1 MTTIA
6 SPPFVLALLGALG
19 CAALAGCRPGA
30 EQPLAIVVSG
40 DTAGWIAPCS
50 CAANQS
56 GGLPRRATYVAGL
69 RRQAAVILADAGGAA
84 GGKAGY
90 DRAKFE
96 AILHGEILMGVAAH
110 NIGAAEA
117 LLGPSELRRLAR
129 QTGVPLLSANVCDRA
144 GRLVAEPVRVVVAA
158 GRRIALVGVLAERYA
173 TAELQVLPPHQAAL
187 DALHAAGNYDAA
199 IVLAYLPEDELRQF
213 VDVLPEAD
221 AIFGGPTGQPISP
234 RRIGPALLA
243 SATNKGKFLVRLD
256 APESAAAGHWTG
268 RIVELNEQFAD
279 DPQQVANIGRFRQQ
293 LAEADFAP
301 PQTSFAEQW
310 PLPLPAGL
318 TVAGTAACRKC
329 HEEDDGLWR
338 QSKHA
343 AAWKTL
349 TDSGA
354 HVDPDCQRCHTT
366 GYGLPGGFTSARHSG
381 ALVNVGCESCHGPS
395 QRHAAQPA
403 VPTAYLAQA
412 KDRCTVCHDRE
423 NSPKFSYASYWKKI
437 SHGKSAPPTKR
448 VTPAR

>member
-30 EQPLAIVVSG
+30 GRPLAIVVSG
-40 DTAGWIAPCS
+40 DTAGWIAPCG

-69 RRQAAVILADAGGAA
+69 HRQADVILADAGGAA
-84 GGKAGY
+84 RGKSGY
-90 DRAKFE
+90 DRAKFQ
-96 AILHGEILMGVAAH
+96 AILRGEMLMGVAAH

-117 LLGPSELRRLAR
+117 LLGANELRRLAK
-129 QTGVPLLSANVCDRA
+129 QTGVPLLSANVCDSA
-144 GRLVAEPVRVVVAA
+144 GRLVAEPVRIVVAA

-173 TAELQVLPPHQAAL
+173 TAELQVLPPQQAAL

-199 IVLAYLPEDELRQF
+199 IVLAYLPEDELRRF

-221 AIFGGPTGQPISP
+221 AVVGGPTGQPVSP
-234 RRIGPALLA
+234 RRMGPTLLA

-256 APESAAAGHWTG
+256 APGSGAADHWTG

-293 LAEADFAP
+293 LAEADFTP
-301 PQTSFAEQW
+301 PQTSFAEPW

-318 TVAGTAACRKC
+318 AVAGTAACRKC
-329 HEEDDGLWR
+329 HEEDDRLWR
-338 QSKHA
+338 RSKHA
-343 AAWKTL
+343 AAWKSL
-349 TDSGA
+349 TDTGA

-366 GYGLPGGFTSARHSG
+366 GYGLPGGFASARRSG

-412 KDRCTVCHDRE
+412 KDHCTVCHDRE
-423 NSPKFSYASYWKKI
+423 NSPKFAYDSYWKKI
-437 SHGKSAPPTKR
+437 SHGKSSLPTKR
-448 VTPAR
+448 AAR